1 MSEVKTD
8 KISPSSGTATTIGDS
23 GDTFTVPSG
32 VTLTVAGALNVTGT
46 TSLADGTV
54 NIAELDID
62 GGTDI
67 NAAIVDADLFVIDDG
82 AGGTNRKTAASR
94 LKTYVGAGSGAFAIG
109 NLDIDGGTDINAAI
123 VDADLFV
130 IDDGAGGT
138 NRKTAASRIKTY
150 IDAPTLAND
159 SNNRVVTG
167 TGSGLNGEANLTFDG
182 STLGVTGAA
191 TVSTTLGVT
200 GVATFSG
207 GATLTED
214 TLTDAS
220 TITWDASTSPV
231 AKVTLGANRTL
242 GSASSG
248 GTGQFISLLVI
259 QDGTGSRTLT
269 WNAAYEFKDDTAP
282 TLTTTA
288 SKGDLFVF
296 RYNGSKW
303 LEVGR
308 NTALTL
314 S

>member
-1 MSEVKTD
+1 MGELKVN
-8 KISPSSGTATTIGDS
+8 KISPQSGTAFTVGDS

-32 VTLTVAGALNVTGT
+32 ATLTVAGALNVTGT
-46 TSLADGTV
+46 TALADGTV
-54 NIAELDID
+54 AIAELDID

-94 LKTYVGAGSGAFAIG
+94 L
-109 NLDIDGGTDINAAI
+109 
-123 VDADLFV
+123 
-130 IDDGAGGT
+130 
-138 NRKTAASRIKTY
+138 KTY

-191 TVSTTLGVT
+191 TVSTTLTV
-200 GVATFSG
+200 SG

>member
-1 MSEVKTD
+1 MSELKVN
-8 KISPSSGTATTIGDS
+8 KISPQSGTAFTVGDS

-32 VTLTVAGALNVTGT
+32 ATLTVAGALNVTGT
-46 TSLADGTV
+46 TALADGTV
-54 NIAELDID
+54 AIAE
-62 GGTDI
+62 
-67 NAAIVDADLFVIDDG
+67 
-82 AGGTNRKTAASR
+82 
-94 LKTYVGAGSGAFAIG
+94 
-109 NLDIDGGTDINAAI
+109 LDIDGGTDINAAI

-191 TVSTTLGVT
+191 TVSTTLTV
-200 GVATFSG
+200 SG
-207 GATLTED
+207 GAILTED

>member
-54 NIAELDID
+54 AVAELDID
-62 GGTDI
+62 GATDI
-67 NAAIVDADLFVIDDG
+67 GAGIADADL
-82 AGGTNRKTAASR
+82 
-94 LKTYVGAGSGAFAIG
+94 L
-109 NLDIDGGTDINAAI
+109 
-123 VDADLFV
+123 V

-191 TVSTTLGVT
+191 TVSTTLTV
-200 GVATFSG
+200 SG

>member
-1 MSEVKTD
+1 MGELKVN
-8 KISPSSGTATTIGDS
+8 KISPQSGTAFTVGDS

-32 VTLTVAGALNVTGT
+32 ATLTVAGALNVTGT
-46 TSLADGTV
+46 TALADGTV
-54 NIAELDID
+54 AIAE
-62 GGTDI
+62 
-67 NAAIVDADLFVIDDG
+67 
-82 AGGTNRKTAASR
+82 
-94 LKTYVGAGSGAFAIG
+94 
-109 NLDIDGGTDINAAI
+109 LDIDGGTDINAAI

-191 TVSTTLGVT
+191 TVSTTLTV
-200 GVATFSG
+200 SG

>member
-1 MSEVKTD
+1 MSELKVN
-8 KISPSSGTATTIGDS
+8 KISPQSGTAFTVGDS

-32 VTLTVAGALNVTGT
+32 ATLTVAGALNVTGT
-46 TSLADGTV
+46 TALADGTV
-54 NIAELDID
+54 AIAE
-62 GGTDI
+62 
-67 NAAIVDADLFVIDDG
+67 
-82 AGGTNRKTAASR
+82 
-94 LKTYVGAGSGAFAIG
+94 
-109 NLDIDGGTDINAAI
+109 LDIDGGTDINAAI

-191 TVSTTLGVT
+191 TVSTTLTV
-200 GVATFSG
+200 SG